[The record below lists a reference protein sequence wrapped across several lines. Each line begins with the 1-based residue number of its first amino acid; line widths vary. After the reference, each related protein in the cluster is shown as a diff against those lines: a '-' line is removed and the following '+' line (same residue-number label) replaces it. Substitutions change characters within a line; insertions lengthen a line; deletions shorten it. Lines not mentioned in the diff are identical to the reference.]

1 MDILIDSECICIN
14 KQLLLCKAKKH
25 ICVCDLYKPK
35 IIIKGMGFQ
44 DFKHYCKA
52 CIKNLNMM

>member
-1 MDILIDSECICIN
+1 MDSECICIN

-25 ICVCDLYKPK
+25 KCVCDLYKPK
-35 IIIKGMGFQ
+35 IIIKGMGFE

-52 CIKNLNMM
+52 CIKNLNIM